1 MLARVRPFLPY
12 LLSLLP
18 ILWLLFPL
26 FVRGQF
32 YISEDGHTMLVEYPL
47 YHLLGY
53 SMEEGVVPLWT
64 HKLGVGQ
71 PLMATGEVGAMHPL
85 NLILFRY
92 LPPYLAWQVA
102 QVLALITNLVC
113 ANLLLRARQ
122 HTPLSS
128 LLGAM
133 TFAAGGV
140 AVGQLRSLVDAQ
152 ALAMLPLALMFALR
166 YLSYKRANDAAL
178 TGVPIALAV
187 VSGSFMTAGAI
198 ILALLLAVLE
208 QFLTRPTVQPHVWER
223 ASILEP
229 RWKRHLRE
237 GLLLPLAVG
246 MAALLA
252 APQLLLTWEYLPFST
267 QAEGASSAYSALGVF
282 GKSGWI
288 RLIAPHALGIPVL
301 GTWQQ
306 PERFGDTFLY
316 VGLLPLVLCLTA
328 PFLAWQGEKRMRLPL
343 LLLGVGLLL
352 SSGGPPLET
361 LSQLFPPLRWW
372 PYPGGF
378 LMLPQLALAMLTAPS
393 LDFLWERLEQHPHPL
408 GRRFAGAL
416 PWLCMWV
423 TALDLGYHGS
433 SLLAWTDRTTLFRS
447 LPSEAA
453 IPNLG
458 SYRLLSL
465 PGGVT
470 RTPSPPLRDD
480 PQPFMERRAVVW
492 RNYNL
497 VARENALGA
506 QLQRPLASVRADEQ
520 QLMQLLQPQG
530 GQVQVSD
537 AAFRW
542 MHFLGVRM
550 VLSYLPVRHPKLI
563 SYKTVPV
570 PGLEPSVKL
579 YGINEMMP
587 RAYLV
592 RGARACTPE
601 TMTRR
606 IEAGHFGPGW
616 KPCLLAHEDDPTPDE
631 TAAVVGVLEPVG
643 RSELA
648 LKVKVNLATTALLVV
663 RDAYAP
669 GWVAELN
676 GKETPILAVD
686 GIWKAVALPEGP
698 SELSLEYRPTAMRA
712 GLMVNVL
719 GILLLGFTF
728 VLPYLPS
735 RNYQLVDEDPPLPPE
750 GERWYQ

>member
-1 MLARVRPFLPY
+1 MLARLRPALPY

-18 ILWLLFPL
+18 VLWLLFPL
-26 FVRGQF
+26 LVRGQF

-92 LPPYLAWQVA
+92 LPPYIAWEVA
-102 QVLALITNLVC
+102 QVLALLANLVC

-122 HTPLSS
+122 HSQLAS

-152 ALAMLPLALMFALR
+152 ALAMLPLALLFAQR
-166 YLSYKRANDAAL
+166 YLADKKLNNAAL
-178 TGVPIALAV
+178 TGVPVALAV

-198 ILALLLAVLE
+198 LLALGLAVVE
-208 QFLTRPTVQPHVWER
+208 QSLNPPTVQAHGWQR

-229 RWKRHLRE
+229 AWKRRLKQA
-237 GLLLPLAVG
+237 LLLPLATG

-267 QAEGASSAYSALGVF
+267 QAHGASSAYRALGEF
-282 GKSGWI
+282 GWSGWI
-288 RLIAPHALGIPVL
+288 RLVAPHALGIPVQ

-328 PFLAWQGEKRMRLPL
+328 PFLVWHGERRVRLPL
-343 LLLGVGLLL
+343 LLLSVGLLL
-352 SSGGPPLET
+352 ASGGAFFERLT
-361 LSQLFPPLRWW
+361 QLLPPLRWW

-378 LMLPQLALAMLTAPS
+378 LMLPQLALAMLTAPG
-393 LDFLWERLEQHPHPL
+393 LDFLWERLEQHPHAL
-408 GRRFAGAL
+408 GRRFASAL
-416 PWLCMWV
+416 PWLCLWV

-433 SLLAWTDRTTLFRS
+433 NLLAWTDRTTLFRS

-458 SYRLLSL
+458 SHRLLSL

-470 RTPSPPLRDD
+470 RTPAPPLQAD

-506 QLQRPLASVRADEQ
+506 QLQRPLASVRAYEQ
-520 QLMQLLQPQG
+520 KVMQALQPQEG
-530 GQVQVSD
+530 KVEVSD
-537 AAFRW
+537 TTFKW
-542 MHFLGVRM
+542 MHFLGIRIL
-550 VLSYLPVRHPKLI
+550 LSYLPVHHPKLI
-563 SYKTVPV
+563 PYKIVPV
-570 PGLEPSVKL
+570 PGLTPSVRL
-579 YGINEMMP
+579 YGIDEAMP
-587 RAYLV
+587 
-592 RGARACTPE
+592 
-601 TMTRR
+601 
-606 IEAGHFGPGW
+606 
-616 KPCLLAHEDDPTPDE
+616 
-631 TAAVVGVLEPVG
+631 
-643 RSELA
+643 
-648 LKVKVNLATTALLVV
+648 
-663 RDAYAP
+663 
-669 GWVAELN
+669 
-676 GKETPILAVD
+676 
-686 GIWKAVALPEGP
+686 
-698 SELSLEYRPTAMRA
+698 
-712 GLMVNVL
+712 
-719 GILLLGFTF
+719 
-728 VLPYLPS
+728 
-735 RNYQLVDEDPPLPPE
+735 
-750 GERWYQ
+750 